1 MSTDHLEMWLEY
13 NITACVSK
21 RKTVGESF
29 VHLSRCYTQRVTI
42 VNGYPLTVNV
52 L

>member
-1 MSTDHLEMWLEY
+1 MWLEY

-21 RKTVGESF
+21 MKTVGESL

-42 VNGYPLTVNV
+42 VNGNPLAVNV